1 MYIILIC
8 AIVAKIKYIIVKEK
22 TVWWNS
28 LIYWPIR
35 DWTKLS
41 QLCKLSID
49 PSEIELNYPNSENST
64 FLLFFLDR
72 IKNTEDW
79 MWYEKHI
86 VTYLL
91 HNLQLSDRFTSAQI
105 QRCIGLINVNAVALK
120 FPMLK
125 SSTTRKN
132 FQRFVIIHSA

>member
-1 MYIILIC
+1 
-8 AIVAKIKYIIVKEK
+8 
-22 TVWWNS
+22 
-28 LIYWPIR
+28 
-35 DWTKLS
+35 
-41 QLCKLSID
+41 
-49 PSEIELNYPNSENST
+49 
-64 FLLFFLDR
+64 
-72 IKNTEDW
+72 

-132 FQRFVIIHSA
+132 FSEICHHSFNIIKSINLTTYN